1 MADHN
6 FRSGDLLRCTS
17 KYYSEQLNISGE
29 HGIVMGTKPHHI
41 HLWYENLRRSFWIS
55 YDVLRRV
62 EDLEISPLLAK
73 IRLIAYTFQAE
84 EWELEESGDTYKL
97 ICYIDQVSLET
108 LQEIR
113 SYLDINYQ
121 SLSLSP
127 EGMGRMIVQIEWTV

>member
-1 MADHN
+1 M
-6 FRSGDLLRCTS
+6 
-17 KYYSEQLNISGE
+17 
-29 HGIVMGTKPHHI
+29 
-41 HLWYENLRRSFWIS
+41 
-55 YDVLRRV
+55 LRRV

-84 EWELEESGDTYKL
+84 EWELEESGDMYKL
-97 ICYIDQVSLET
+97 ICYIDQVSFET